1 MRTGSI
7 YIIRNTVNSK
17 VYIGQTTMT
26 VQERFRTHTKSS
38 TLKAKQHYKLYTAMR
53 KYGAEKFY
61 VETLLEEVPLEAL
74 NQKEIELIEKFDS
87 FRNGYNSTP
96 GGDGRI
102 ISKVSDEEEMLR
114 LAENGHKAE
123 EIADSFGVDKVTVF
137 RTLHRLGFR
146 YHANPE
152 KIIELAESGCSNE
165 WIAGFMNCSVA
176 TVGRTLDRA
185 GKRKHRKPI
194 KNRDSFDYDSLLK
207 DYYAQTPIVELCKKY
222 GITKTTF
229 YRIKAEK
236 GFATRPQI
244 YKTGP
249 RRSKV

>member
-26 VQERFRTHTKSS
+26 VQERFRAHTKSS

-114 LAENGHKAE
+114 LAEIGHKAE
-123 EIADSFGVDKVTVF
+123 EIADTFGVDKVTVF
-137 RTLHRLGFR
+137 RTIHRLGFR
-146 YHANPE
+146 YHANPD

-207 DYYAQTPIVELCKKY
+207 DYYAQTPIVELCKKVWDH
-222 GITKTTF
+222 KNDF
-229 YRIKAEK
+229 LQDKSRERICYQ
-236 GFATRPQI
+236 T
-244 YKTGP
+244 
-249 RRSKV
+249 SNL